1 VGHEPDGERRAVQA
15 VGDAAPPG
23 HLPELRAAIGQ
34 LRADGRNPR
43 LLVIDP
49 LGACIGEGTI
59 LTSKGARRFKE
70 MAGEAGLPVIKFHAA
85 RHTAATL
92 ALQAKVD
99 SKIVSEQLGHSTTHQ
114 HLPAPRA

>member
-1 VGHEPDGERRAVQA
+1 MNRTASGERFKLSATPRH
-15 VGDAAPPG
+15 PG

-59 LTSKGARRFKE
+59 LTSKGARHLVESLLGSAKARFT
-70 MAGEAGLPVIKFHAA
+70 G
-85 RHTAATL
+85 
-92 ALQAKVD
+92 
-99 SKIVSEQLGHSTTHQ
+99 
-114 HLPAPRA
+114 